1 MSAWYDT
8 SLEEEGE
15 RRTLDEMS
23 VDCDYGVINYGQK
36 LPSFVVDGEDLD
48 GEYSNSDMDVDSQ
61 EDTEDGYWNP
71 YRKCFPRF
79 FEVQR

>member
-36 LPSFVVDGEDLD
+36 LPSFVVDGESIIQILD
-48 GEYSNSDMDVDSQ
+48 KSHLMRSLSRIVI
-61 EDTEDGYWNP
+61 WF
-71 YRKCFPRF
+71 RRRF
-79 FEVQR
+79 RRRVQ